1 MSSPYLKMLSSL
13 GIGGA
18 HPGGFLL
25 TKELIDRINLDVSA
39 HILDAG
45 CGTGQTVEF
54 LYHLGY
60 SVIGV
65 DQDAKMIERAKK
77 RFKIGEHPPFIQAN
91 LCQLPFSEH
100 SFDTV
105 LSESVLAFTPTALS
119 LPNIHYVLKKNG
131 VFAAIE
137 MVVTTSLTEQEQ
149 IELQD
154 FYGFQQFLNEYE
166 WTQLLEKYRF
176 HVQEIIG
183 EMDIDL
189 EFEPTTEFDLSSS
202 IDLNVFDLLQQHET
216 LTKKYLNKLGYRIFI
231 CKK

>member
-1 MSSPYLKMLSSL
+1 
-13 GIGGA
+13 
-18 HPGGFLL
+18 
-25 TKELIDRINLDVSA
+25 
-39 HILDAG
+39 
-45 CGTGQTVEF
+45 
-54 LYHLGY
+54 
-60 SVIGV
+60 
-65 DQDAKMIERAKK
+65 
-77 RFKIGEHPPFIQAN
+77 
-91 LCQLPFSEH
+91 
-100 SFDTV
+100 V

-189 EFEPTTEFDLSSS
+189 EFEPTTEFDLSSL

>member
-1 MSSPYLKMLSSL
+1 M
-13 GIGGA
+13 
-18 HPGGFLL
+18 
-25 TKELIDRINLDVSA
+25 
-39 HILDAG
+39 
-45 CGTGQTVEF
+45 
-54 LYHLGY
+54 
-60 SVIGV
+60 
-65 DQDAKMIERAKK
+65 
-77 RFKIGEHPPFIQAN
+77 
-91 LCQLPFSEH
+91 
-100 SFDTV
+100 

-189 EFEPTTEFDLSSS
+189 EFEPTTEFDLSSL